1 MSRIISTGS
10 YLPGKAISNKQLIE
24 ETKIDSTDDWIVKRT
39 GISQRYFAANDETV
53 SDLAI
58 KSAKNLLA
66 KVDQE
71 IKQKIHTIIVAS
83 MSSLAPT
90 PSVASQVQAALG
102 IKESW
107 SFDINAACSG
117 FTTALE
123 NVEKMSRS
131 QSKGYS
137 LIIGAEKMSNIIDF
151 SDRRSSVLFGDG
163 AGAILIE
170 NDGEGL
176 TDYESNLV
184 SIPDSKKS
192 IHFSKDNALLM
203 DGRSVFNFVLRRVIP
218 STADFINKKEKDFDY
233 LISHQ
238 ANERFIK
245 ILSKELDLSLDQ
257 LPMNIKELANTS
269 AASIP
274 ILLDELV
281 AKDKIKLD
289 QSQNIIFLGYG
300 GGLSWGQI
308 SLTI

>member
-10 YLPGKAISNKQLIE
+10 YLPGKAVSNKELIE

-39 GISQRYFAANDETV
+39 GISQRHFASSKETV

-58 KSAKNLLA
+58 ESAKNLLK
-66 KVDQE
+66 KVRPELKDQ
-71 IKQKIHTIIVAS
+71 IHTIIVAS

-102 IKESW
+102 IQKSW
-107 SFDINAACSG
+107 AFDINAACSG
-117 FTTALE
+117 FIMALE
-123 NVEKMSRS
+123 NAEKMSSS
-131 QSKGYS
+131 QLKGYT
-137 LIIGAEKMSNIIDF
+137 LIIAAEKMSNIIDF
-151 SDRRSSVLFGDG
+151 TDRRSSVLFGDG

-170 NDGEGL
+170 NDGKGL
-176 TDYESNLV
+176 LDYQSNIV
-184 SIPDSKKS
+184 SIPDLKKS
-192 IHFSKDNALLM
+192 IHFSKDKDLLM
-203 DGRSVFNFVLRRVIP
+203 DGRSVFNFVLREVIP
-218 STADFINKKEKDFDY
+218 STADFIREKGEDFDY

-245 ILSKELDLSLDQ
+245 ILSKELNLSTER

-274 ILLDELV
+274 ILFDQLV
-281 AKDKIKLD
+281 SKNKISFNKSQKLL
-289 QSQNIIFLGYG
+289 FLGYG

-308 SLTI
+308 SLTL